1 MKDGKLKLSAAI
13 ALSAKPHAGLNSG
26 PHCQILYGRQFS
38 TYHNTRQYNSC
49 ESQLSIATYLP
60 PQPLNR
66 QPSYCSSFFPLQYL
80 NCLPR

>member
-49 ESQLSIATYLP
+49 ESQLSIATFHHNLSIGSP
-60 PQPLNR
+60 PIVRP
-66 QPSYCSSFFPLQYL
+66 FFPLQYL